1 LGSSPV
7 HNPLRP
13 QEPAAT
19 TAAAVELEAGWAE
32 GKIPVAP
39 GVAGNMSV
47 TIDAAKAA
55 AAVGGEAPGEGK
67 ESIVGMELAA
77 AAAAVRRV
85 LG

>member
-1 LGSSPV
+1 
-7 HNPLRP
+7 
-13 QEPAAT
+13 
-19 TAAAVELEAGWAE
+19 
-32 GKIPVAP
+32 
-39 GVAGNMSV
+39 MSV

-77 AAAAVRRV
+77 AKAAVRRV